1 MIKHITRYAQN
12 KNLIEN
18 SMPDFST
25 SKFLLS
31 NFYI

>member
-1 MIKHITRYAQN
+1 
-12 KNLIEN
+12 
-18 SMPDFST
+18 MPDFST